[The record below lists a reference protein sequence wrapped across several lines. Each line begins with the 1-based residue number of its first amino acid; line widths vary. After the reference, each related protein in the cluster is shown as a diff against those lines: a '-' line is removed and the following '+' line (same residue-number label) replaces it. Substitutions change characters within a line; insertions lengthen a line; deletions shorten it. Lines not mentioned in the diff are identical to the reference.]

1 MTKNDY
7 PRLCGGTFF
16 ILVLQALRQRKR
28 ARAHVMEDRD
38 GLSNPEVL
46 MGLIKVFYPDYE
58 KPDRKLLSSRT
69 NLFKTCQKKTFSPL
83 NDRKVVDSFDE
94 RVQNDYK
101 LVLDGMTKF
110 VNTYIDLNE
119 AVGKATLLVKA
130 LIDLIEKDETISPK
144 EVFYIDEEGRGI
156 EKAQLSSLN
165 NVYLPAFLLGVWHYA
180 VVKREDNTVGLA
192 TYNKWCPPPEV
203 TGGPRNYF
211 GRMGEGILDGL
222 NVKLPTDKS
231 ISGFKED
238 EKNDETI
245 EPKEVNVI
253 PQLHSQSQS
262 EHSLSLNYDYFNFF
276 VIGGEK
282 YNYSSFIV
290 PINRV
295 LEKGYMSDE
304 IRARYKSLTQD
315 IIEIIKT
322 FPALFCSENHHYG
335 KTDPDHMAYYGYV
348 KDIKMQDNG
357 VKIYFT
363 KLNEIPQ
370 QTLIDFRAYF
380 GISGNKNLNELD
392 HTHWVIK
399 RVNLVE
405 ELERIGYYFRL

>member
-1 MTKNDY
+1 MTENDY

-58 KPDRKLLSSRT
+58 MSNRELHSSKT
-69 NLFKTCQKKTFSPL
+69 NLFKTCQKKTFPPL

-119 AVGKATLLVKA
+119 AVGKANLLVKA
-130 LIDLIEKDETISPK
+130 LIELIKKDETISQK
-144 EVFYIDEEGRGI
+144 EVFYIDEAGQGI
-156 EKAQLSSLN
+156 EKAQLSSLD
-165 NVYLPAFLLGVWHYA
+165 NVYLPAFLLGVWHYV
-180 VVKREDNTVGLA
+180 VVKRGDNTVGLA
-192 TYNKWCPPPEV
+192 TCNKWCPPPEV
-203 TGGPRNYF
+203 VGGPRNYI

-231 ISGFKED
+231 VSGFKED

-276 VIGGEK
+276 VVGEEK
-282 YNYSSFIV
+282 YDYSSFIV
-290 PINRV
+290 PIDRV

-304 IRARYKSLTQD
+304 IRARYKSLTPD
-315 IIEIIKT
+315 LIEIIKT

-335 KTDPDHMAYYGYV
+335 KTDPNHMAYYGYV

-380 GISGNKNLNELD
+380 GISGNKKLNELD

-405 ELERIGYYFRL
+405 ELERIGYNFRL